1 MTSRQRG
8 ATWLLALI
16 LVGRLL
22 DALDLPFEHG
32 MADPPELTTPAA
44 ADSIHHGGDPQARL
58 PGATA
63 AADSAAPEPTPD
75 APLAINSADVRELQ
89 RLPRVGPVLAQRIV
103 DWRQEHG
110 PFRSPSDLQ
119 RVRGIGRNT
128 AAQLAPLVRFD

>member
-16 LVGRLL
+16 LVGRVL
-22 DALDLPFEHG
+22 DALDLPFERG
-32 MADPPELTTPAA
+32 TSDPSELTASVA
-44 ADSIHHGGDPQARL
+44 ADSVRRTADRL
-58 PGATA
+58 VGPTVTAT
-63 AADSAAPEPTPD
+63 DSAAHEPRGD

-103 DWRQEHG
+103 AWRQAHG
-110 PFRSPSDLQ
+110 PFRSMSDLQ